1 MIISTAKKV
10 FAFHNTLF
18 NSFIYVFSRLNLNFS
33 TNHNFHYFPK
43 RINNKNYNNN
53 LSRYHLGHIHQQ
65 KVLMECSHSFGYI
78 CILPFLL
85 FSSLKIRLSSFCYL
99 FSPRM
104 LAIVNLLR
112 KFKKLRKVEN
122 YYDFWLKYKNIQI
135 IK

>member
-65 KVLMECSHSFGYI
+65 KVLMECSHRFGY
-78 CILPFLL
+78 LY
-85 FSSLKIRLSSFCYL
+85 SSF
-99 FSPRM
+99 S
-104 LAIVNLLR
+104 IVFVIETSLIVFLIFIFAANVNYCQFVKKVQTVKKSWKLL
-112 KFKKLRKVEN
+112 
-122 YYDFWLKYKNIQI
+122 
-135 IK
+135 